1 MKKKKK
7 KKKEKEGGERRKKMN
22 EERSS
27 ERERERRI
35 QECKGTR
42 NRDGRKKQGETST
55 SERRKK
61 GGPDSFAYDGQWR
74 QPSSEYVPLSISFHL
89 LRIECGYAFS
99 LSRERRESAACF
111 FPRSNRNEFFQEER
125 EQGGKERK
133 KGKKEN
139 LTEIRECSYAT
150 PSLPTF

>member
-1 MKKKKK
+1 MGGGS
-7 KKKEKEGGERRKKMN
+7 KEKRVRASDEKREALILSLTMDNGGNHRRN
-22 EERSS
+22 TFHFLSLFIFFVSS
-27 ERERERRI
+27 VD
-35 QECKGTR
+35 TR
-42 NRDGRKKQGETST
+42 
-55 SERRKK
+55 
-61 GGPDSFAYDGQWR
+61 F
-74 QPSSEYVPLSISFHL
+74 
-89 LRIECGYAFS
+89 

-139 LTEIRECSYAT
+139 LTEIRKCSYAT

>member
-7 KKKEKEGGERRKKMN
+7 RKKKRRGGKKKKNERGTL
-22 EERSS
+22 
-27 ERERERRI
+27 ERERRI
-35 QECKGTR
+35 RECKGTR
-42 NRDGRKKQGETST
+42 NRDGRRKQGETST

-74 QPSSEYVPLSISFHL
+74 QPSSEYVPFSISFHL

-139 LTEIRECSYAT
+139 LTEIRKCSYAT